1 MYTYL
6 KLLFDICLFKKGPQ
20 DIPHSAL
27 LFRLS
32 IIGFVIFNYLLI
44 QLSVD
49 GIQAL
54 LQLGVE
60 FIIVVGFTAL
70 VLSFSHKLKRFIQTS
85 CALIGTDALLSFFA
99 MPILATLSLDNN
111 NILAFF
117 AMLALII
124 WNWLVTTHIIR
135 HAINQSFSFAA
146 GIVFLYIYSTYQIM
160 AILFPAI
167 STPA

>member
-6 KLLFDICLFKKGPQ
+6 KLLFNICLFKKGPQ
-20 DIPHSAL
+20 DIPYSAL

-32 IIGFVIFNYLLI
+32 IIGFAIFNYLLM

-49 GIQAL
+49 GLQAL

-60 FIIVVGFTAL
+60 LVIVIGFSGL
-70 VLSFSHKLKRFIQTS
+70 VLSMSHKLSRFLQTA

-99 MPILATLSLDNN
+99 MPVLATISLDNN
-111 NILAFF
+111 NVLAFF
-117 AMLALII
+117 VMLGLIV

-135 HAINQSFSFAA
+135 HAINKSFSFAA
-146 GIVFLYIYSTYQIM
+146 GIVFLYIFSAYKIM
-160 AILFPAI
+160 AILFPAV
-167 STPA
+167 SPPT

>member
-6 KLLFDICLFKKGPQ
+6 KLLFNICLFKKGPQ
-20 DIPHSAL
+20 DIPYSAL

-32 IIGFVIFNYLLI
+32 IIGFAIFNYLLM

-49 GIQAL
+49 GLQAL

-60 FIIVVGFTAL
+60 LVIVIGFSGL
-70 VLSFSHKLKRFIQTS
+70 VLSMSHKLSRFLQTA

-99 MPILATLSLDNN
+99 MPVLATISLDNN
-111 NILAFF
+111 NVLAFF
-117 AMLALII
+117 VMLGLIV

-135 HAINQSFSFAA
+135 HAINKSFSFAA
-146 GIVFLYIYSTYQIM
+146 GIVFLYIFSAYKIM
-160 AILFPAI
+160 AILFPAV
-167 STPA
+167 SPSA